1 MFNQVFWDAVLST
14 LPPLGMAVLVYVL
27 FKSIIGADAKE
38 RKTYG
43 EIEAQERAK
52 AGLPPKAAPQVAA
65 KPAAGPAA
73 KAD

>member
-1 MFNQVFWDAVLST
+1 MFNQDFWDAVLST

-38 RKTYG
+38 RKTYA

-52 AGLPPKAAPQVAA
+52 AGLPLKAEA
-65 KPAAGPAA
+65 KPAPKA
-73 KAD
+73 K